1 MIVLAKLE
9 LALLIIVMAHI
20 HEVLKLSRIL
30 WLTLIVL
37 FSLTAI
43 NEPSASQNYSLLIC
57 SHSSHLLIFY
67 DCLVFF
73 LFTSGYN

>member
-30 WLTLIVL
+30 WLTVIVL

-43 NEPSASQNYSLLIC
+43 NEPSASLC
-57 SHSSHLLIFY
+57 
-67 DCLVFF
+67 
-73 LFTSGYN
+73 